1 MSKTKY
7 VTQLCT
13 TCGRESKMEIIGAVV
28 GAENKMWFR
37 CTRCHHSMMIDQT
50 SNQKRQDNVIKIN
63 REECIDYSPEK
74 VFEIGAAIYHTD
86 WDDVGK
92 VKSKEK
98 TSSGA
103 NAIWVE
109 FEKSGVKK
117 LIENLQL
124 AE

>member
-1 MSKTKY
+1 MSKSKY

-13 TCGRESKMEIIGAVV
+13 SCGRESKMEIIGAVV
-28 GAENKMWFR
+28 GAEDKVWFR
-37 CTRCHHSMMIDQT
+37 CTRCHHSMKIDGAG
-50 SNQKRQDNVIKIN
+50 KKKEEHVIVYN

-74 VFEIGAAIYHTD
+74 VFDIGVSIYHSD
-86 WDDVGK
+86 WDDMGK
-92 VKSKEK
+92 VTSKER

-103 NAIWVE
+103 NAIWVQ

-124 AE
+124 AD